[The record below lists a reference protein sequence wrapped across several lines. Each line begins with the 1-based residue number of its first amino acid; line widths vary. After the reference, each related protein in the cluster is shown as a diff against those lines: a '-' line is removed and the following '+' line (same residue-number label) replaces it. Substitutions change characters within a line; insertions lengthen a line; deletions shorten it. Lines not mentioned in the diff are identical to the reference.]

1 VNNDVVVADTPDD
14 LIVAF
19 QAAKLLGVGHQR
31 MYAMVGS
38 GEIPAPR
45 RSGRWWI
52 RRPDLDA
59 ALERARVRPGQLS
72 RNTVPP
78 RKAD

>member
-1 VNNDVVVADTPDD
+1 MVAESPDD

-19 QAAKLLGVGHQR
+19 QAAKLLRIGHR
-31 MYAMVGS
+31 VLYAMVRS

-45 RSGRWWI
+45 RSGRCGSK
-52 RRPDLDA
+52 RSDLDA
-59 ALERARVRPGQLS
+59 ALARARVRPGQLS

-78 RKAD
+78 RKGDLRP

>member
-1 VNNDVVVADTPDD
+1 MWLVPESPDD

-19 QAAKLLGVGHQR
+19 QAEKIVGIGHR
-31 MYAMVGS
+31 VMYDLVRS
-38 GEIPAPR
+38 GEIPTVR

-52 RRPDLDA
+52 RRADLDA

-72 RNTVPP
+72 RGTVPR
-78 RKAD
+78 RKGD